1 MAFVH
6 FGIGSMT
13 YAVMHGAQPMPNYR
27 KVFSPDGTTRAYVDG
42 VLVEGVEP
50 TAVATPTFMADIE
63 QHYGEPIISPID
75 KTVIS
80 SRSQLRAHN
89 ARHGVAQC
97 GELNGQYEALQE
109 KRMGFVRGSTT
120 DRREFRWV

>member
-1 MAFVH
+1 
-6 FGIGSMT
+6 
-13 YAVMHGAQPMPNYR
+13 MPNYR
-27 KVFSPDGTTRAYVDG
+27 KVWGHDGRTRTYVDG

-50 TAVATPTFMADIE
+50 AVAATPTVMADIE

-75 KTVIS
+75 KSVIT
-80 SRSQLRAHN
+80 SRSQLREHN

-97 GELNGQYEALQE
+97 GDLNGQHEALQE